1 MRTQELSMILEAIKS
16 GNPKNLYIN
25 NGGLAQLGEHL
36 FYPKKGREEQQKELI
51 NILKN
56 SFPETYGTFLESLK
70 KYHLT
75 SYYTPKSIVEYKI
88 SLLKSASFEPTTILE
103 PSAGNGAY
111 VQILKSA
118 FPKASIV
125 ALEPDLL
132 SYEILKNNNLQ
143 STNVTVL
150 NTTFE
155 SYYLEHKDKTFF
167 DLVISN
173 IPFGDIP
180 IENAFEHDYI
190 CTGNVL
196 DGWSNSSFN
205 FVCIQRKINL

>member
-88 SLLKSASFEPTTILE
+88 SLLIWSIKTRPFLIWSFRIFPLEIYRLKMLLNMIIL
-103 PSAGNGAY
+103 
-111 VQILKSA
+111 QIPFLR
-118 FPKASIV
+118 
-125 ALEPDLL
+125 
-132 SYEILKNNNLQ
+132 
-143 STNVTVL
+143 T
-150 NTTFE
+150 
-155 SYYLEHKDKTFF
+155 
-167 DLVISN
+167 LVITS
-173 IPFGDIP
+173 IYM
-180 IENAFEHDYI
+180 H
-190 CTGNVL
+190 
-196 DGWSNSSFN
+196 
-205 FVCIQRKINL
+205 RKCARWVE